1 MDIKEKINLKR
12 LTSILKKN
20 TLTIIVIIT
29 LFIIGGCIYSFN
41 FVEPKYKSSSTIL
54 LVSKNSSEKNSKVTQ
69 NDVTL
74 NKSLLTTYGNIIT
87 SNNVLEKVRQ
97 NLQIED
103 TIEQLSKNIKVDEVE
118 DTQLIK
124 VDVINENADEAQK
137 IAEELNNVFIQ
148 EIKNIYNIE
157 NVTVVDKPSIEE
169 NPYNINHIRDII
181 LFGLIGILASVIYI
195 FISYVLDTSIKIEQD
210 IEDYTG
216 LNVIGTMP
224 KSNEKE
230 ELIVNAN
237 VKSTIS
243 EAFKTIR
250 TNIEFTNGNKIS
262 KSILFTSCNS
272 GEGKSWITSN
282 IAVAYAQANKNVI
295 IVDSDMR
302 KGRQHQVF
310 SVDNKLG
317 LSNCLNELEENNYKI
332 LEKYIKETK
341 IPKVHIITIGAVPP
355 NPSELLLSSKMEQL
369 IKMLKNIY
377 DIVIIDGTP
386 CNLVSDSIPVSSIVD
401 ETIIVTESKKTK
413 IEDLKHI
420 VKLIK
425 NANGNIIGA
434 ILNKKELK
442 RKEYGKGYYYG
453 NIENIEEKINIEPKT
468 VSELIEN
475 RREEIEEKHEEKNIS
490 ENDTRLETLSK
501 RIEDLED
508 LLLEI
513 PDLTLNNYNKI
524 VEEVKKVY
532 ENELDKNALAE
543 KIKNDIVK
551 NELIDELKKTTG
563 NTEEII
569 NKKLQE
575 LDNKESIE
583 NIINRIND
591 IEQSIKNDE
600 TQENIVNKIDEM
612 KNEQDEKLKGLD
624 SSKVLNN
631 LVIQMQKINNKY
643 EDIEN
648 IEKLIKNNNS
658 QEVIIRKIDEIK
670 TEQNGKIEK
679 LDKSEELNNIT
690 KQIQEL
696 NEKYKNIEN
705 LENIITNDK
714 TEASIIEKINEMQT
728 EQNGKIE
735 KLDKSEEL
743 NNITKQIQ
751 ELNEKYKNIENL
763 ENIITNDKTEDSII
777 EKINKMQAEQN
788 GRIEKLDK
796 SEELNNI
803 TKQIQELN
811 EKYKNIE
818 NLENIITNDKTEASI
833 IEKIKEM
840 QTEQNRKIEMLNSN
854 KALNNL
860 VIQMQ
865 RLNEK
870 YKNLENIENL
880 INKDE
885 TEIRLSERLNELQEE
900 QDRRIRQLDN
910 TRELNNLIIEM
921 QNLNRKYEKVQSLE
935 KAITNDKTEERIN
948 KMIEKMKKENDKK
961 LEKID
966 NTVAIKEIMKE
977 LKKINT
983 KYDKMAE
990 KLSQTT
996 RLSKTRKTKNNSKKN
1011 NVIEITELKDKL
1023 NKQELIIE
1031 FGKEI
1036 EYEQLLNTAVDTYEI
1051 KPDKKSKKA

>member
-1 MDIKEKINLKR
+1 
-12 LTSILKKN
+12 
-20 TLTIIVIIT
+20 
-29 LFIIGGCIYSFN
+29 
-41 FVEPKYKSSSTIL
+41 
-54 LVSKNSSEKNSKVTQ
+54 
-69 NDVTL
+69 
-74 NKSLLTTYGNIIT
+74 
-87 SNNVLEKVRQ
+87 
-97 NLQIED
+97 
-103 TIEQLSKNIKVDEVE
+103 
-118 DTQLIK
+118 
-124 VDVINENADEAQK
+124 
-137 IAEELNNVFIQ
+137 
-148 EIKNIYNIE
+148 
-157 NVTVVDKPSIEE
+157 
-169 NPYNINHIRDII
+169 
-181 LFGLIGILASVIYI
+181 
-195 FISYVLDTSIKIEQD
+195 
-210 IEDYTG
+210 
-216 LNVIGTMP
+216 
-224 KSNEKE
+224 
-230 ELIVNAN
+230 
-237 VKSTIS
+237 
-243 EAFKTIR
+243 
-250 TNIEFTNGNKIS
+250 
-262 KSILFTSCNS
+262 
-272 GEGKSWITSN
+272 
-282 IAVAYAQANKNVI
+282 
-295 IVDSDMR
+295 
-302 KGRQHQVF
+302 
-310 SVDNKLG
+310 
-317 LSNCLNELEENNYKI
+317 
-332 LEKYIKETK
+332 
-341 IPKVHIITIGAVPP
+341 
-355 NPSELLLSSKMEQL
+355 
-369 IKMLKNIY
+369 
-377 DIVIIDGTP
+377 
-386 CNLVSDSIPVSSIVD
+386 
-401 ETIIVTESKKTK
+401 
-413 IEDLKHI
+413 
-420 VKLIK
+420 
-425 NANGNIIGA
+425 
-434 ILNKKELK
+434 
-442 RKEYGKGYYYG
+442 
-453 NIENIEEKINIEPKT
+453 
-468 VSELIEN
+468 
-475 RREEIEEKHEEKNIS
+475 
-490 ENDTRLETLSK
+490 
-501 RIEDLED
+501 
-508 LLLEI
+508 
-513 PDLTLNNYNKI
+513 
-524 VEEVKKVY
+524 
-532 ENELDKNALAE
+532 
-543 KIKNDIVK
+543 
-551 NELIDELKKTTG
+551 
-563 NTEEII
+563 
-569 NKKLQE
+569 
-575 LDNKESIE
+575 
-583 NIINRIND
+583 
-591 IEQSIKNDE
+591 
-600 TQENIVNKIDEM
+600 M

-670 TEQNGKIEK
+670 TEQNGK
-679 LDKSEELNNIT
+679 
-690 KQIQEL
+690 
-696 NEKYKNIEN
+696 
-705 LENIITNDK
+705 
-714 TEASIIEKINEMQT
+714 
-728 EQNGKIE
+728 
-735 KLDKSEEL
+735 
-743 NNITKQIQ
+743 
-751 ELNEKYKNIENL
+751 
-763 ENIITNDKTEDSII
+763 
-777 EKINKMQAEQN
+777 
-788 GRIEKLDK
+788 IEKLDK

-996 RLSKTRKTKNNSKKN
+996 SLSKTRKTKNNSKKN

>member
-157 NVTVVDKPSIEE
+157 NVTVVDKPSIEDS
-169 NPYNINHIRDII
+169 PYNINHIRDII

-237 VKSTIS
+237 VKSNIS

-332 LEKYIKETK
+332 LEKYIRETK

-490 ENDTRLETLSK
+490 ENDTRLEALSK